1 MEKPQIIA
9 IVGKGGVGKT
19 LVTALLAKIISEDYD
34 YKLLLIDADP
44 THPHLSKMVKL
55 VPSKSIESIR
65 SEVIEKTLRKKE
77 KVSEIATNIDF
88 EVYNAIAENKF
99 FSLLSIGQPE
109 DPGCFCPSNALL
121 KKVIQS
127 ISRDF
132 EIILIDCEAG
142 LEQINRKVIEN
153 IDYLLIITDISLRSV
168 DTADSIRNSA
178 DKFTHYKRCGVIIN
192 KFEGDISKIIEK
204 LSSYDLP
211 LLDKIPRDEEI
222 IKMELQGLPIFDVN
236 KGFVS
241 YISMRKITKKL
252 MDLLIH
258 GNNPLNS

>member
-9 IVGKGGVGKT
+9 VVGKGGVGKT

-65 SEVIEKTLRKKE
+65 SEVIEKTLLKK
-77 KVSEIATNIDF
+77 KVIKDIAANIDF

-142 LEQINRKVIEN
+142 LEQINRKVIES
-153 IDYLLIITDISLRSV
+153 IDYLLLVTDISLRSV

-192 KFEGDISKIIEK
+192 KVEGNISKIIEK
-204 LSSYDLP
+204 LLDYNLP
-211 LLDKIPRDEEI
+211 ILDKIPRDEEL
-222 IKMELQGLPIFDVN
+222 IKMELQGLPIIDIN
-236 KGFVS
+236 KKFVS
-241 YISMRKITKKL
+241 YMAMRKITNLL
-252 MDLLIH
+252 MELLTQ

>member
-19 LVTALLAKIISEDYD
+19 LVTTLLAKIISEDYD

-44 THPHLSKMVKL
+44 THPHLSNMVKL

-65 SEVIEKTLRKKE
+65 SEIIEKTLRKKE
-77 KVSEIATNIDF
+77 KINEIAANIDF
-88 EVYNAIAENKF
+88 EVYNAIAENKY

-109 DPGCFCPSNALL
+109 DSGCFCPSNTLL

-132 EIILIDCEAG
+132 EIVLIDCEAG

-153 IDYLLIITDISLRSV
+153 IEYLLIITDISLRSV
-168 DTADSIRNSA
+168 DTADSIRSSA
-178 DKFTHYKRCGVIIN
+178 DKFTHYKHCGVIIN

-204 LSSYDLP
+204 LISYNLP

-222 IKMELQGLPIFDVN
+222 IKMELQGFPIFDVN
-236 KGFVS
+236 KYFVS

-252 MDLLIH
+252 MDLLIQ

>member
-1 MEKPQIIA
+1 MEKPHTIA
-9 IVGKGGVGKT
+9 VVGKGGVGKT

-65 SEVIEKTLRKKE
+65 SEVIEKTLLKK
-77 KVSEIATNIDF
+77 KVIKDIAANIDF

-127 ISRDF
+127 IS
-132 EIILIDCEAG
+132 
-142 LEQINRKVIEN
+142 
-153 IDYLLIITDISLRSV
+153 
-168 DTADSIRNSA
+168 
-178 DKFTHYKRCGVIIN
+178 
-192 KFEGDISKIIEK
+192 
-204 LSSYDLP
+204 
-211 LLDKIPRDEEI
+211 
-222 IKMELQGLPIFDVN
+222 
-236 KGFVS
+236 
-241 YISMRKITKKL
+241 
-252 MDLLIH
+252 
-258 GNNPLNS
+258 